1 MAMAMAMVTSGEQTL
16 ATRLDS
22 ILLDS
27 TRFLCVL
34 LLGIDRERMT
44 CYLVLDFLSSV
55 LSCPI
60 VSYRVLSC
68 PIVSYRVLSCP
79 IVSCRVVS
87 CPFRFYVEEKKRRYT
102 IDTIVFAFSVFSPLP
117 PLLTI
122 IPPPSHTIN
131 R

>member
-1 MAMAMAMVTSGEQTL
+1 MAMAMAMAMAMVTSGEQTL

-68 PIVSYRVLSCP
+68 PIVSYRVLPFSFL
-79 IVSCRVVS
+79 CR
-87 CPFRFYVEEKKRRYT
+87 RKKKG
-102 IDTIVFAFSVFSPLP
+102 DTRLIQSFSLSLCF
-117 PLLTI
+117 
-122 IPPPSHTIN
+122 PPSHRFSPSSPLLLIQ
-131 R
+131 

>member
-1 MAMAMAMVTSGEQTL
+1 MAAMAMAMAMVTSGEQTL

-68 PIVSYRVLSCP
+68 PIVSYRV
-79 IVSCRVVS
+79 VSCRVVS